1 MGVEACNWRQTCSV
15 TKIFSLF
22 FFFPFFLSFVCL
34 VFPFLAKETLL
45 ASSVILAAGL
55 VPKGLGS
62 GKQLLSLSANSADSH
77 KMYGC
82 ASPSHDVIQPGIWP
96 VLDCLLSSI
105 VCATFPL

>member
-1 MGVEACNWRQTCSV
+1 MGVEASNWRQTCSV

-22 FFFPFFLSFVCL
+22 NFPPFFLSFVCF
-34 VFPFLAKETLL
+34 VFLFLAKETLV
-45 ASSVILAAGL
+45 SSVILAAGL
-55 VPKGLGS
+55 VPKDLGS
-62 GKQLLSLSANSADSH
+62 GKQHLSLSANCADSH